1 MQDESALSSLDIS
14 TWSPDVT
21 PAPAREPGSA
31 FFSDRTHPED
41 VLVADD
47 DGQVVGYVLLH
58 QPITLASHRHVLE
71 INGLAVDPAH
81 QGHGVGRR
89 LVDAAKRE
97 AEGRGA
103 RKLSLRVLSP
113 NVLARQL
120 YESCGFTV
128 EGVLEGEFVIEG
140 EVVDDVLMAWHLG

>member
-31 FFSDRTHPED
+31 FFNDRTDPED
-41 VLVADD
+41 VLVADCA
-47 DGQVVGYVLLH
+47 GTVVGYVQIH
-58 QPITLASHRHVLE
+58 HPTALASNRHVLE
-71 INGLAVDPAH
+71 INGLAVAPAH

-89 LVDAAKRE
+89 LVEGAMRE
-97 AEGRGA
+97 AERRGA
-103 RKLSLRVLSP
+103 RRLSLRVLSP
-113 NVLARQL
+113 NVLARRL

-140 EVVDDVLMAWHLG
+140 EVVDDVLMAWHVG